1 MSPHGGSKFQ
11 ATQVVRPRKQVEHQI
26 KQAILVGEFAQ
37 GDKLPSENE
46 LAEMFGVSRPTVREA
61 LQSLAVAGLIHKI
74 PGAGGGSFVKSVNHE
89 SLGRMLYDAMSN
101 ILRLGTL
108 DLGEV
113 MNVRRLL
120 DIPVARMAAERR
132 SDEDLESI
140 RAVLNEQRSISLSD
154 PEVPLLDASFH
165 SAIAEA
171 SGNRLLAAFASAL
184 HQVTRPAQYLKLSDD
199 VARSTLRQHNAVLR
213 AIEARDP
220 DAAEKAMEQHLDYVG
235 RFTIADAPEP

>member
-61 LQSLAVAGLIHKI
+61 LQSLAVADLIRKV
-74 PGAGGGSFVKSVNHE
+74 PGASGGSFVKSVNHE
-89 SLGRMLYDAMSN
+89 SLGRMLYDSMSN

-108 DLGEV
+108 DLDEV
-113 MNVRRLL
+113 MSVRRLL
-120 DIPVARMAAERR
+120 DVPVARLAAERC
-132 SDEDLESI
+132 SDEDLRSI
-140 RAVLNEQRSISLSD
+140 RAVLNEQRSISISD
-154 PEVPLLDASFH
+154 PDVPRLDASFH
-165 SAIAEA
+165 SAVAEA
-171 SGNRLLAAFASAL
+171 SGNRLLAAFVSAL
-184 HQVTRPAQYLKLSDD
+184 HQVTRPAQYLALSDD
-199 VARSTLRQHNAVLR
+199 LARSTLRQHKAVLE

-220 DAAEKAMEQHLDYVG
+220 DAAEKAMQQHLDYVA
-235 RFTIADAPEP
+235 RFTIMDVVEA